1 MRVRDWQDI
10 VQDVVDANVEPSDW
24 RAVAGPRD
32 DGLGE
37 DMYLG
42 HPQSGVFLLKTYPKN
57 PFEVRGVGTQVAR
70 SIDDE
75 IADHLPI
82 DTGARF
88 GVQSGAEDEIAA
100 QNRAKRLQETVKT
113 HADAPTTPDAL
124 FRDVMEA
131 IESPA
136 FGPLT
141 FDSNDRPDP
150 MDDLAGTFDEAENVL
165 NSELDELLDEDDI
178 GRAFD

>member
-10 VQDVVDANVEPSDW
+10 VRDVVDAEADPGDW

-32 DGLGE
+32 GGLGE
-37 DMYLG
+37 DLFLA
-42 HPQSGVFLLKTYPKN
+42 HPGRGVYFLKSYPKN
-57 PFEVRGVGTQVAR
+57 PFELRGVGTRVAR

-75 IADHLPI
+75 IAEHLPI
-82 DTGARF
+82 DTDARF
-88 GVQSGAEDEIAA
+88 GVREPVPDEETAKE
-100 QNRAKRLQETVKT
+100 RATRLEETVRT

-124 FRDVMEA
+124 FDDVMEA

-141 FDSNDRPDP
+141 VEPNDRPDEISG
-150 MDDLAGTFDEAENVL
+150 LTSTFEEAQSV
-165 NSELDELLDEDDI
+165 LDEELEDLIDEDGV
-178 GRAFD
+178 GRGFD